1 MFLFEVGSAICG
13 AAPNSTAFIF
23 GRAVAGI
30 GSAGISGGA
39 VVILMH
45 TTPIEKR
52 PMYMGNIGAVYG
64 LASVAG
70 PLLGGVFTTKVTW
83 RWCFYI
89 NLPIGGLTL
98 GIILLALKLPI
109 SKDAPTTIK
118 QQIHRLDPLGTL
130 CFFPGIIC
138 LLLVLQWGG
147 STYSWQSARIIA
159 LLVIFGLCMA
169 AFIMIQIWKGE
180 IATVPPRIFLQRSIL
195 SGSFFSLLAGSALM
209 VMIYY
214 LPIWFQAIK
223 GVSAV
228 KSGIMTLPII
238 LTLVIANIIGGVVV
252 TRIGYYTPFMIASS
266 IFMSIG
272 SGLISTFTP
281 TTHHSKWIGFQF
293 LFGLG
298 IGLGMQQSGVAAQT
312 VLTKKDVPTGV
323 SLIFFFRNLGGA
335 LFISISQNVLQ
346 NELINGLKHIP
357 GLNAQAILRAGATGL
372 RRVVKPGYLQ
382 EVLIAY
388 NGALVKV
395 FYCAVAVSCASII
408 GALTMEWRS
417 VKKARELQRLAAAKE
432 NEKK

>member
-1 MFLFEVGSAICG
+1 M
-13 AAPNSTAFIF
+13 
-23 GRAVAGI
+23 AGV

-39 VVILMH
+39 VVIMMH

-52 PMYMGNIGAVYG
+52 PTYMGNMGAVYG
-64 LASVAG
+64 LASAAG

-98 GIILLALKLPI
+98 GIILLVLKLPS
-109 SKDAPTTIK
+109 SKNAPTTIK
-118 QQIHRLDPLGTL
+118 EQIHRLDPLGTL

-138 LLLVLQWGG
+138 LLLALQWGG
-147 STYSWQSARIIA
+147 STYSWQSARIIV
-159 LLVIFGLCMA
+159 LLIVFGLCMVT
-169 AFIMIQIWKGE
+169 FITIQIWKGE
-180 IATVPPRIFLQRSIL
+180 TATVPPRIFRQRSIL
-195 SGSFFSLLAGSALM
+195 SGCYFSLTAGSALM

-214 LPIWFQAIK
+214 MPIWFQAIK

-238 LTLVIANIIGGVVV
+238 LTLVIANLIAGLVV

-272 SGLISTFTP
+272 SGLITTFT
-281 TTHHSKWIGFQF
+281 TTTNHPEWIGFQF
-293 LFGLG
+293 VFGVG

-335 LFISISQNVLQ
+335 LFVSISQNVLQ

-372 RRVVKPGYLQ
+372 RRVVEPHYLQ
-382 EVLIAY
+382 QVLIAY

-417 VKKARELQRLAAAKE
+417 VKKAREQQRLAMQKE
-432 NEKK
+432 REKKDQANMQ